1 MRWINPCLFGFIIFV
16 ENIGIMKERIQ
27 ELIAAG
33 KTEEALE
40 LLRNCTD
47 EAVLLMGRYTA
58 SKRQYNMGLI
68 DFGEW
73 QRVQNQVNYAALE
86 LAGNCREDA
95 KRPAVVTDSRRI
107 SAFISYNQQDS
118 NVMNLVKSHLEANR
132 ISVIVDVEDMRIAQG
147 IQDFIDQAL
156 QENHFILSIIS
167 ENSLLSGWVSK
178 ELNAAILLNR
188 LSSRWIPVMIDKKW
202 MEPEFF
208 FDANKKI
215 DEQLEEMKRYI
226 SKALE
231 DNLDIRVFE
240 DKRARLIDLKANL
253 SPSLEIL
260 NGVLVTDISG
270 EYFLRGMDRV
280 VKRIN
285 SI

>member
-1 MRWINPCLFGFIIFV
+1 
-16 ENIGIMKERIQ
+16 
-27 ELIAAG
+27 
-33 KTEEALE
+33 
-40 LLRNCTD
+40 
-47 EAVLLMGRYTA
+47 
-58 SKRQYNMGLI
+58 I

-86 LAGNCREDA
+86 LAGNCKEGA
-95 KRPAVVTDSRRI
+95 TQPSRKT
-107 SAFISYNQQDS
+107 SAFISYNHRDS
-118 NVMNLVKSHLEANR
+118 NVMNRVKSHLEANR
-132 ISVIVDVEDMRIAQG
+132 ISVIVDVEDMRMAQG
-147 IQDFIDQAL
+147 IQDFIDKAL

-215 DEQLEEMKRYI
+215 DAQLEEMKRYI

-253 SPSLEIL
+253 SPSLETL

-270 EYFLRGMDRV
+270 EYFLKGMDRV
-280 VKRIN
+280 VKTIN